1 MFKKIKK
8 IGSVVLGLSVIG
20 IVSVGLHSSFTYQ
33 AGHADT
39 PAPQRPDL
47 ALNIGDTPAPADNK
61 GDCGGSPAEN
71 RGDTWSPSHAH
82 GDTGSPAYNHG
93 RPLYL

>member
-8 IGSVVLGLSVIG
+8 ISLTVTGLALVGVL
-20 IVSVGLHSSFTYQ
+20 SVGLNSSFTYQ

-47 ALNIGDTPAPADNK
+47 TYSHGHT
-61 GDCGGSPAEN
+61 GGSPAY
-71 RGDTWSPSHAH
+71 D
-82 GDTGSPAYNHG
+82 HG
-93 RPLYL
+93 RPPAPTNTHGETII